1 MTHDSYTVA
10 SILLFFCGLWFVIHN
25 RPALYS
31 GSTTLL
37 FTASHRDY
45 QRPVIIPSVKT
56 SRPIPS
62 LPKRN
67 NMDDRRSA
75 RLAQL
80 ATQNKMP
87 RVGVIG
93 AGISGLRSA
102 QVLLQ
107 KGFHVT
113 ILEAR
118 DRIGG

>member
-1 MTHDSYTVA
+1 
-10 SILLFFCGLWFVIHN
+10 
-25 RPALYS
+25 
-31 GSTTLL
+31 
-37 FTASHRDY
+37 
-45 QRPVIIPSVKT
+45 
-56 SRPIPS
+56 
-62 LPKRN
+62 
-67 NMDDRRSA
+67 MDDRRSA